1 MPRSTCS
8 ARSQAVTYG
17 AAWGDEEQKRAWL
30 PRLTSGEAVG
40 CFGLTEPGTGSDA
53 ANLATRAV
61 RDDGGTSRSSG
72 AESGGGYVLDGTKM
86 FITNGTWADLVLLFA
101 RTGGAPGRQGIGAF
115 LVPADSPGLERR
127 EIHGKLGL
135 RGQATAELVLDGVRV
150 PAAAM
155 LGPEGRASRSRCLT
169 RPYGAYAHGEAP
181 DPRRALSACS
191 AARYGVRSVR
201 GGSLAGRGAGCAMGA
216 AAERAKEENEEWAGV
231 TPDAARRLV
240 SAAVEAFA
248 ERGYHATTTRD
259 IAGRAGMSPAALYIH
274 YKTKEELLYRISGIG
289 HEKALRIMGAAAEA
303 GGSASERLRDAV
315 RTFARW
321 HAEHHTTAR
330 VIQYELQ
337 ALSPGHYTE
346 IAGLR
351 RRTDRLLRQIIQDG
365 ADSGEFRADDVPGT
379 TLAVLSLCVDVAR
392 WFTADGPRTPDE
404 VGTLYADL
412 VLRMV
417 GAPTA

>member
-1 MPRSTCS
+1 
-8 ARSQAVTYG
+8 
-17 AAWGDEEQKRAWL
+17 
-30 PRLTSGEAVG
+30 
-40 CFGLTEPGTGSDA
+40 
-53 ANLATRAV
+53 
-61 RDDGGTSRSSG
+61 
-72 AESGGGYVLDGTKM
+72 
-86 FITNGTWADLVLLFA
+86 
-101 RTGGAPGRQGIGAF
+101 
-115 LVPADSPGLERR
+115 
-127 EIHGKLGL
+127 
-135 RGQATAELVLDGVRV
+135 
-150 PAAAM
+150 
-155 LGPEGRASRSRCLT
+155 
-169 RPYGAYAHGEAP
+169 
-181 DPRRALSACS
+181 
-191 AARYGVRSVR
+191 
-201 GGSLAGRGAGCAMGA
+201 MGA

-303 GGSASERLRDAV
+303 GGSATERLRDAV

-337 ALSPGHYTE
+337 ALSPEHYTE
-346 IAGLR
+346 ITGLR
-351 RRTDRLLRQIIQDG
+351 RRTDRLLRQVIQDG

-392 WFTADGPRTPDE
+392 WFTSDGPRTPDE

-417 GAPTA
+417 GAPPVA

>member
-1 MPRSTCS
+1 
-8 ARSQAVTYG
+8 
-17 AAWGDEEQKRAWL
+17 
-30 PRLTSGEAVG
+30 
-40 CFGLTEPGTGSDA
+40 
-53 ANLATRAV
+53 
-61 RDDGGTSRSSG
+61 
-72 AESGGGYVLDGTKM
+72 
-86 FITNGTWADLVLLFA
+86 
-101 RTGGAPGRQGIGAF
+101 
-115 LVPADSPGLERR
+115 
-127 EIHGKLGL
+127 
-135 RGQATAELVLDGVRV
+135 
-150 PAAAM
+150 
-155 LGPEGRASRSRCLT
+155 
-169 RPYGAYAHGEAP
+169 
-181 DPRRALSACS
+181 
-191 AARYGVRSVR
+191 
-201 GGSLAGRGAGCAMGA
+201 MGA
-216 AAERAKEENEEWAGV
+216 AAERAEEENEEWAGV

-303 GGSASERLRDAV
+303 GGSATERLRDAV

-337 ALSPGHYTE
+337 ALSPEHYTE
-346 IAGLR
+346 ITGLR
-351 RRTDRLLRQIIQDG
+351 RRTDRLLRQVIQDG

-392 WFTADGPRTPDE
+392 WFTSDGPRTPDE

-417 GAPTA
+417 GAPPVA